1 MQDATEDAPP
11 KSDAEHR
18 AEVLIRRQ
26 KRNLRKAAAE
36 GFLSGVA
43 AMLRPGD
50 LALDCGANVGVV
62 TRVLAATGADI
73 VSFEPDPFAF
83 GRLQA
88 AFSSHP
94 RVDLVNAAVG
104 VTEGTVRLMRAE
116 NFDDNPDGAS
126 VKSTILQGG
135 RMINEAAGIDV
146 RLMDFPA
153 YLESKIAERGEVA
166 FVKMDIEG
174 AELHLLEEMDRRGLL
189 VHIRCLVAETHER
202 KFRDLRPRYKALR
215 AKFAKKYP
223 GGHVNLD
230 WI

>member
-11 KSDAEHR
+11 KSDAERR

-62 TRVLAATGADI
+62 TRVLAATGADV

-83 GRLQA
+83 AKVQS
-88 AFSSHP
+88 AFGDHP
-94 RVDLVNAAVG
+94 RVELVNAAVG
-104 VTEGTVRLMRAE
+104 TTEGTVRLMRAE
-116 NFDDNPDGAS
+116 NFDDNPAGAS

-135 RMINEAAGIDV
+135 RMIDEAAGIDV
-146 RLMDFPA
+146 RMIDFPA
-153 YLESKIAERGEVA
+153 YLEAKIAERGEIA

-174 AELHLLEEMDRRGLL
+174 AELDLLEVMDRRGLL
-189 VHIRCLVAETHER
+189 AHIRCLVAETHER
-202 KFRDLRPRYKALR
+202 KFRDLRPRYRALR
-215 AKFAKKYP
+215 TLFAKKYP
-223 GGHVNLD
+223 GGRVNLD